1 MKLGLLLCDHVPSDL
16 RPAFGDYPDMF
27 ARLLPDAEIRS
38 FDLTAG
44 DFPSDLGSND
54 AWIGAGSR
62 LSVYDDLEWIHRFKA
77 LLRRIDADRRR
88 YVGVC
93 FGAQMIGE
101 ALGGRVARAPQ
112 GWQVGIKVAEMV
124 EGARFRILH
133 CNADQI
139 VDLAP
144 AMRVLASAETNP
156 VEIVAVGDHIL
167 GFQGHPEFT
176 TEFVTA
182 LVERRRGN
190 LIPAEVADAGL
201 ASMKGPPD
209 TDRLRD
215 TIVSFVQS

>member
-1 MKLGLLLCDHVPSDL
+1 MNLGLLLCDHVSSEL

-27 ARLLPDAEIRS
+27 ERLLPDAEIRS

-62 LSVYDDLEWIHRFKA
+62 LSVYDDLEWIHRFKG

-124 EGARFRILH
+124 DGARFRILH

-144 AMRVLASAETNP
+144 GMRVLASAQTNP
-156 VEIVAVGDHIL
+156 VEMVAVGDHIL

-182 LVERRRGN
+182 LVERRRGT

>member
-1 MKLGLLLCDHVPSDL
+1 MNLGLLLCDHVSSEL

-27 ARLLPDAEIRS
+27 ERLLPDAEIRS

-44 DFPSDLGSND
+44 DFPSDLGTND

-62 LSVYDDLEWIHRFKA
+62 LSVYDDLEWIHRFKG

-124 EGARFRILH
+124 DGARFRILH

-144 AMRVLASAETNP
+144 GMRVLASAQTNP
-156 VEIVAVGDHIL
+156 VEMVAVGDHIL

-201 ASMKGPPD
+201 ASMNGPPD

-215 TIVSFVQS
+215 MIVSFVQS